1 MREQDLC
8 DALENEEIAAAGLD
22 VLCKEPMSENN
33 PLLKIKDSRKLL
45 ITPHVAW
52 ASVEARTKLM
62 NIILGQIR
70 EWQNEMEI
78 R

>member
-1 MREQDLC
+1 
-8 DALENEEIAAAGLD
+8 
-22 VLCKEPMSENN
+22 MSENN